1 MKLYTISQF
10 FLISIILLFWK
21 NSYSQNHYS
30 SGDITIDLTYVHTY
44 DSTTC
49 LRFSNATFNIS
60 VNNSELGDT
69 LKLNLPDYYYQ
80 SNNNYYYGFKVDSIV
95 NLTGDNPWIFTLNP
109 ASSYSGDCDYQSIS
123 NNNNNYYQFWWNTH
137 KAILS
142 RKSGVN
148 SSQDTIHNIVLKD
161 SIYIAR
167 PCNFSNFGGK
177 IYVDY
182 NANCNFDSTDSL
194 ISYNY
199 GLLNISN
206 NNMCSVYSLGTD
218 GYYNVEVP
226 QRNVNY
232 PITVSLNNDYQFI
245 FPPSQ
250 CSKTSYDITSFPQT
264 GLDFALQCGSEIDL
278 YAKSV
283 GPGRARP
290 NKPFEIYSSVGNIGC
305 TEASGQLKL
314 VMDPRVVYDS
324 SGSIHPADI
333 VLSSPTGDTLVW
345 NFTNLN
351 SFNNGPYWNAFL
363 SAIKVTPLTTVSI
376 GDTLH
381 FNYWTNI
388 PAQDADSSNNQG
400 SFDVEIR
407 TAFDPN
413 EKSVSPK
420 GEGPNGN
427 ISPTTQKLKYTIQFQ
442 NTGSDY
448 AENIYVIDT
457 LDSAIDPTSLQIEMA
472 SHHMN
477 PEWLAP
483 NVVKFNF
490 PYINLLDS
498 TTNEPAS
505 HGSITFNVRL
515 KPNLPIGTQIK
526 NIGYIYFDYNA
537 PVLTNYAISTLYEK
551 SASIN
556 ENESI
561 NGIVLFPNPAQD
573 NISIQSS
580 IELTTAKIIST
591 DGKIVNE
598 FDLTTNQKNL
608 DISSLKFGTYLVEI
622 ESTTGYIQRLKF
634 LKR

>member
-1 MKLYTISQF
+1 MKSTTIPR
-10 FLISIILLFWK
+10 LVILLYIIIFSK
-21 NSYSQNHYS
+21 NSFSQNYS
-30 SGDITIDLTYVHTY
+30 NGDIDINLNYVHSY
-44 DSTTC
+44 DSTNC
-49 LRFSNATFNIS
+49 IRNSQATFNVSI
-60 VNNSELGDT
+60 NNSQLGDT
-69 LKLNLPDYYYQ
+69 FKLHIIIPT
-80 SNNNYYYGFKVDSIV
+80 NNGYLCGQKVDSIV
-95 NLTGDNPWIFTLNP
+95 NLTGINPWVFSLSP
-109 ASSYSGDCDYQSIS
+109 SWFSKALHCDNTIS
-123 NNNNNYYQFWWNTH
+123 NNNFFPFWFWDH

-142 RKSGVN
+142 RKSGT
-148 SSQDTIHNIVLKD
+148 STSQDTINNIVLKD
-161 SIYIAR
+161 SIYIAN
-167 PCNFSNFGGK
+167 PCNYLSFGGN
-177 IYVDY
+177 IFLDHD
-182 NANCNFDSTDSL
+182 ANCSIDSTDKIIL
-194 ISYNY
+194 DDNI
-199 GLLNISN
+199 LNISN
-206 NNMCSVYSLGTD
+206 DNFCSSRHSSLNGSS
-218 GYYNVEVP
+218 YLVKVAEKNIK
-226 QRNVNY
+226 Y
-232 PITVSLNNDYQFI
+232 PITVSLNSDYQFI
-245 FPPSQ
+245 FPINQ
-250 CSKTSYDITSFPQT
+250 CSQVSYTLDSLPQT

-324 SGSIHPADI
+324 SGSIHPAEI

-448 AENIYVIDT
+448 AENIYLIDT
-457 LDSAIDPTSLQIEMA
+457 LDAAIDPTSLQIEMA

-505 HGSITFNVRL
+505 HGSVTFNVHL
-515 KPNLPIGTQIK
+515 KPNLPVGTQIK

-634 LKR
+634 LKK